1 MLKRRPLEALRALKR
16 LIADPQDTAQV
27 FVIMRA
33 LSGDA
38 LVRGT
43 QRFERT
49 ATGADMLRAPRDLVG
64 TLSDRSCLAAL
75 PEGSLGR
82 AYLALMERADI
93 TAQGLVEVSETETD
107 EYRQLTDQQIVY
119 ARRLRDAH
127 DVWHALTGYGTDTLG
142 EACLVAFSYAQTRNL
157 GFAAI
162 ALIGALKIT
171 KESGDRRVLR
181 AVWRAY
187 RDGRRAEWLPPIVWE
202 ELLDQPL
209 QQVRQRL
216 GIGAPLRYQALRAD
230 WSAAAVA
237 QAA

>member
-1 MLKRRPLEALRALKR
+1 MLKRRPLEAWRALKR
-16 LIADPQDTAQV
+16 LIADPEDTAQV

-33 LSGDA
+33 LPGDA
-38 LVRGT
+38 LARGT

-49 ATGADMLRAPRDLVG
+49 ATGADMLRAPRDLVA
-64 TLSDRSCLAAL
+64 TLSDRARLASL
-75 PEGSLGR
+75 PEESLGR
-82 AYLALMERADI
+82 AYLALVERAGI

-107 EYRQLTDQQIVY
+107 EYRQLSERQIVY

-162 ALIGALKIT
+162 ALIGALKIA

-202 ELLDQPL
+202 ELLEQPL
-209 QQVRQRL
+209 QEVRQRL
-216 GIGAPLRYQALRAD
+216 RIAAPVRYRAVRAD
-230 WSAAAVA
+230 RSAPVA